1 MLYYLFLC
9 EADLWYEYADDCVLM
24 ISIKSFVFLIAIK
37 TNLEKDV
44 TKEVYEDYAGLENPF
59 NPWI

>member
-1 MLYYLFLC
+1 
-9 EADLWYEYADDCVLM
+9 M

-59 NPWI
+59 NP